1 MRKLIE
7 QCKDH
12 DYVYLKRE
20 TVTIPEPQL
29 KLIQKE
35 IYACVYCGAGLDIY
49 NLDEPLEIRNEV

>member
-1 MRKLIE
+1 MRKLVE

-20 TVTIPEPQL
+20 TVPIPEPQL